1 MSNLGSFSM
10 TANCEGIG
18 LAITLNVWL
27 IAVIVLVV
35 GLFWLVKYCQLK
47 DQPNLKLTEIKL
59 NVGGQELTFS
69 VERNF
74 LNLEIAHKVYIE
86 LITRKAALPF
96 DEEDDII
103 EEVYNSWYSLFG
115 TTRDEIKAI
124 NGELLEHP
132 TSESLI
138 KMATDVLNNGLRPHL
153 TKYQGR
159 FRGWYNNALQNEKYK
174 GMAPQEIQ
182 RDFPEYQALVESM
195 KEVNALLSNYAAQLQ
210 IFIYGQ
216 EDRKPN

>member
-1 MSNLGSFSM
+1 MSKLGSFSV
-10 TANCEGIG
+10 TGNCEDIG

-27 IAVIVLVV
+27 IAVIVIVV
-35 GLFWLVKYCQLK
+35 FVFLLVKYRQLK
-47 DQPNLKLTEIKL
+47 GQPNLKLTEIKL
-59 NVGGQELTFS
+59 NVGGQELAFS

-74 LNLEIAHKVYIE
+74 LNLEIAHKIYIE

-96 DEEDDII
+96 DEKDDII

-132 TSESLI
+132 TSETLI

-159 FRGWYNNALQNEKYK
+159 FRRWYSNALQSEKYK
-174 GMAPQEIQ
+174 GVAPQEVQ
-182 RDFPEYQALVESM
+182 RNFPEYQALVESM
-195 KEVNALLSNYAAQLQ
+195 KEVNILLSNYAAQLHL
-210 IFIYGQ
+210 FIYGQ
-216 EDRKPN
+216 EDEG